1 MGAPKSTGN
10 GDHAG
15 ALHQGLVDS
24 LINAG
29 LIGDPRIEAAFRA
42 VPRRLFL
49 PDVPLDEVYADE
61 AIATK
66 HQDGRAISSSSQPAV
81 MAIML
86 EQSACRPGDRVL
98 EIGAGTGYN
107 AALIAHIVGD
117 RGQVVTM
124 DIDQDITD
132 AARAHLTE
140 AGAAVEVVRGDGAL
154 GYPPGA
160 PYDRIILAVG
170 ASDIAPAWI
179 EQLRPTGRLVLPL
192 AIAGPIQKLAAFER
206 ADDHL
211 SSVSVRDGSF
221 MPLRGMDAGPR
232 RWVALGPEPGL
243 ILEPSR
249 QRDLDTEALYTALT
263 GPYVDTA
270 VPWRVRADE
279 LWRGFSLWLATHAPS
294 MCALTATGE
303 IAEGSRVPAV
313 FGTRSRYTIGLQKE
327 ATLSL
332 LARPPGDTGR
342 TDALIVRRFGPNT
355 RLTQDV
361 IDYLAAWDGAGR
373 PSTTG
378 LRIRAYPRDSAYV
391 SAPDEMIIIKEH
403 SMLVLDWA
411 R

>member
-1 MGAPKSTGN
+1 MEAPKSTDN
-10 GDHAG
+10 GDHAA
-15 ALHQGLVDS
+15 ALHRGLVDS
-24 LINAG
+24 LIDAG
-29 LIGDPRIEAAFRA
+29 LIRDPRIEAAFRA
-42 VPRRLFL
+42 VPRHLFL

-154 GYPPGA
+154 GYPPGP

-170 ASDIAPAWI
+170 ASDIAPAWV
-179 EQLRPTGRLVLPL
+179 EQLHPKGRLVLPL
-192 AIAGPIQKLAAFER
+192 AIEGPVQKLVAFEPT
-206 ADDHL
+206 DDHL
-211 SSVSVRDGSF
+211 SSISVRDGSF

-232 RWVALGPEPGL
+232 TWVALGPEPGL

-249 QRDLDTEALYTALT
+249 QRDLDTEGLYAALT

-279 LWRGFSLWLATHAPS
+279 LWRGFSLWLATHAPT
-294 MCALTATGE
+294 MCALTAMGE
-303 IAEGSRVPAV
+303 IAEGSMVPAV
-313 FGTRSRYTIGLQKE
+313 FGTRARYTIGLQE
-327 ATLSL
+327 ETTLSL
-332 LARPPGDTGR
+332 LARPDDTAAPA
-342 TDALIVRRFGPNT
+342 DALIVRRFGPNR
-355 RLTQDV
+355 RLAQDV
-361 IDYLAAWDGAGR
+361 IDHLAAWDGAGR

-378 LRIRAYPRDSAYV
+378 LRIRAYPRESVYV
-391 SAPDEMIIIKEH
+391 PAPDEMIIIKEH
-403 SMLVLDWA
+403 TVLVLDWA